1 MQNIGFLM
9 TRLINVSCGYS
20 LEVPR
25 QGASY
30 EYKKLLIYGE
40 ISKFVIYC
48 KISMHDLKE
57 IFLQDQRI
65 ISGLK
70 EDINKLEKIL
80 SELRLS
86 ADKALQEKD
95 SLKKEL
101 DKAKIHVG
109 AAVKLSDA
117 ESKCTKNP

>member
-1 MQNIGFLM
+1 M
-9 TRLINVSCGYS
+9 
-20 LEVPR
+20 
-25 QGASY
+25 SY
-30 EYKKLLIYGE
+30 
-40 ISKFVIYC
+40 FHV
-48 KISMHDLKE
+48 
-57 IFLQDQRI
+57 LQDQRI

-95 SLKKEL
+95 GLKKEL

-117 ESKCTKNP
+117 ESKYCNDPKFSDSQV

>member
-1 MQNIGFLM
+1 MYYPHFIW
-9 TRLINVSCGYS
+9 
-20 LEVPR
+20 
-25 QGASY
+25 
-30 EYKKLLIYGE
+30 
-40 ISKFVIYC
+40 
-48 KISMHDLKE
+48 
-57 IFLQDQRI
+57 QDQRI

-101 DKAKIHVG
+101 DKAKIHMG

-117 ESKCTKNP
+117 ESKFTAMQVAT